1 MLISAV
7 VVKIQAYYISG
18 AIFRSTRERTKKLLT
33 LDRVWP
39 IRMKCGDILLCQK
52 VCWPLLRQSIDSL
65 LILRRGESCR
75 NTHEENGRP
84 NYKHTQNTRLFK
96 KSLQLCI
103 NENISAALTTNEL
116 NRVLTEVAM

>member
-39 IRMKCGDILLCQK
+39 IRMKYGDILLCQK
-52 VCWPLLRQSIDSL
+52 VCWPPLRQSIDSL
-65 LILRRGESCR
+65 LILPRGESCR
-75 NTHEENGRP
+75 NTGNWTTKLQI
-84 NYKHTQNTRLFK
+84 YTKHKVVQEVT
-96 KSLQLCI
+96 
-103 NENISAALTTNEL
+103 ATTSMKIL
-116 NRVLTEVAM
+116 VLP